1 MTNTS
6 GHASSEVALQSNTA
20 RKTDTETGPSKLGR
34 KTEKRFTLDD
44 LLRMPL
50 EESGEYLRH
59 AAEEAADEYVNDP
72 SVTEF
77 TCLDSEDFVDDPEE
91 G

>member
-1 MTNTS
+1 MNVTDTS
-6 GHASSEVALQSNTA
+6 SHGSSEVALQSGFGPQ
-20 RKTDTETGPSKLGR
+20 TETGTSKLGG
-34 KTEKRFTLDD
+34 KSGKRLTLDD

-50 EESGEYLRH
+50 EESGQYLRR
-59 AAEEAADEYVNDP
+59 AAEEVADEYINDQ

>member
-6 GHASSEVALQSNTA
+6 GHGSSKAAVQSKA
-20 RKTDTETGPSKLGR
+20 AQKTEAETSRPKLSR
-34 KTEKRFTLDD
+34 KTEKRPTLDD

-50 EESGEYLRH
+50 EESGEYLRR
-59 AAEEAADEYVNDP
+59 AAEEAADEYINDP

-77 TCLDSEDFVDDPEE
+77 TCLDSEDFEDYPE
-91 G
+91 

>member
-1 MTNTS
+1 
-6 GHASSEVALQSNTA
+6 
-20 RKTDTETGPSKLGR
+20 
-34 KTEKRFTLDD
+34 
-44 LLRMPL
+44 MPL
-50 EESGEYLRH
+50 EESGQYLRR
-59 AAEEAADEYVNDP
+59 AAEEVADEYINDQ

>member
-1 MTNTS
+1 VTDTS
-6 GHASSEVALQSNTA
+6 SHGSSEVALHSNFGP
-20 RKTDTETGPSKLGR
+20 KTETGPSKLGR
-34 KTEKRFTLDD
+34 KTEKRLTLDD

-50 EESGEYLRH
+50 EESGQYLRR